1 MMRRSADTPET
12 MRNVLLRITSKKP
25 RVLVPVEQI
34 INRSMIYLYIYID
47 VHNIFVFGNSFHKK
61 NGEYLF

>member
-34 INRSMIYLYIYID
+34 INRSMYID

-61 NGEYLF
+61 NDEYLF